1 MSCISRSPLTA
12 WDSVSWSMRAM
23 LCSVKQYICSHTLGG
38 MGAEVF
44 VRVLQTNFRK
54 YANGGGF
61 VEKELAASIVAAG
74 PKMQGT
80 ANGTA

>member
-1 MSCISRSPLTA
+1 
-12 WDSVSWSMRAM
+12 MRAVV
-23 LCSVKQYICSHTLGG
+23 CSVKQQH
-38 MGAEVF
+38 
-44 VRVLQTNFRK
+44 VLLLREEWALKSPVYVPQTNFRK

-74 PKMQGT
+74 PKMQST